1 MTTVGPVQ
9 KSDLKLSLLVF
20 FAALLLYSYL
30 LSMFFPRGQFLKYV
44 TAAQMFLRHELPR
57 ERLLDFSPSYFYL
70 HVIFQKAFANPGLA
84 MQIFHIILMALTS
97 LLAFRLLS
105 KFFRPVL
112 ALIGAFSLILN
123 YAVMVYAQTF
133 EPEVLALFCLLGF
146 LYFASRSSWADH
158 LFAGLF
164 LGLSLWTRPNFAV
177 LLVVVPVYFY
187 LTRKSRAGWKA
198 ASLIFLIPGL
208 LSLSLLWA
216 RSTRI
221 AGVFT
226 PVIMN
231 PGTVFYEGNNPDSWG
246 VSAIYPPL
254 VYEVSQNY
262 SGQPDYQHEIY
273 RLFARKVT
281 GRNLS
286 VPEVNRYWASKAINF
301 IVDEPQHYLKLMATK
316 TFHLFHAYE
325 WHDLWNAHWNQE
337 KLKRA
342 WIPTVSFAL
351 ISALAL
357 LGIIVGL
364 RNWRSW
370 LLFYTV
376 LLSQMGF
383 MLLAYVSSRQRLVIL
398 PVFLFFACAALDYF
412 IKNRKHLL
420 GLVLVLP
427 LCALFFVPT
436 DLMREQDHLW
446 ESLRVF
452 QQLEDAASKSREAMD
467 YDEASRAVSYA
478 LAWNPWLIDFCRLS
492 SLSFEPEGFA
502 ERALDVALPQDS
514 YHRFDRGVLSLE
526 AGKLDDAQR
535 IFKRLVTE
543 KSNFSRHF
551 YLTADLSFH
560 LGRIAAL
567 KGERDEALRWLSQAL
582 KRSPGDPSILSHL
595 FVLTERP
602 EYREKLFRY
611 FDDLDAHF
619 YLGTAYLESREP
631 VKAARDFAYVVEKVP
646 EYRRGVFYLAAAW
659 GESGAPEQG
668 ARLYQEAMKNNPD
681 PVLLEAPILNIFK
694 GICNRDPENTV
705 AWADYGV
712 VLRQYGHF
720 EEAIEIQRKVIFL
733 DPSDSRAKKEVAF
746 LERLLQG
753 RK

>member
-1 MTTVGPVQ
+1 MTTLGQAQ
-9 KSDLKLSLLVF
+9 KRDLKLSLMVF
-20 FAALLLYSYL
+20 FGAALLYSYL
-30 LSMFFPRGQFLKYV
+30 LSVFFPRGQFLKYV
-44 TAAQMFLRHELPR
+44 TAAQMFLRQELPH
-57 ERLLDFSPSYFYL
+57 ERLLDFSPGYFYL
-70 HVIFQKAFANPGLA
+70 HVIFQKAFADPSLA
-84 MQIFHIILMALTS
+84 MQIFHIALMALTS

-105 KFFRPVL
+105 KFFGSVF
-112 ALIGAFSLILN
+112 ATIGAFSLILN

-133 EPEVLALFCLLGF
+133 EPEVLALFCILGF

-158 LFAGLF
+158 LLAGLF
-164 LGLSLWTRPNFAV
+164 MGLSLWTRPNFAI
-177 LLVVVPVYFY
+177 LLVVVPAYFY
-187 LTRKSRAGWKA
+187 LNRKTRAGWKSGA
-198 ASLIFLIPGL
+198 LIFLIPAV

-262 SGQPDYQHEIY
+262 SRQPDYQHEIY

-281 GRNLS
+281 GRTLS

-301 IVDEPQHYLKLMATK
+301 ILDEPPHYLKLMATK
-316 TFHLFHAYE
+316 AFHFFHAYE

-342 WIPTVSFAL
+342 WIPTVPFAL

-357 LGIIVGL
+357 LGIIIGI

-370 LLFYTV
+370 LLFYAV

-398 PVFLFFACAALDYF
+398 PVFIFFACAGLDF
-412 IKNRKHLL
+412 LKKSRRRWLILVFVPPVCVLL
-420 GLVLVLP
+420 
-427 LCALFFVPT
+427 FVPT

-446 ESLRVF
+446 ESIRAF
-452 QQLEDAASKSREAMD
+452 QQFEDAATKSREAMD
-467 YDEASRAVSYA
+467 YEEASRDSAYA
-478 LAWNPWLIDFCRLS
+478 LAWNPWLIDFSRLS

-502 ERALDVALPQDS
+502 ERALNVVLPQDS
-514 YHRFDRGVLSLE
+514 YHRFDRGVLFLE

-535 IFKRLVTE
+535 IFRRLVTE

-551 YLTADLSFH
+551 YFTADLSFH

-567 KGERDEALRWLSQAL
+567 KGERDEAVRWLSLAL
-582 KRSPGDPSILSHL
+582 KKSPGDPSVLSYL
-595 FVLTERP
+595 FVLTGRP

-659 GESGAPEQG
+659 GESGAFEKG
-668 ARLYQEAMKNNPD
+668 ARLYQEAMKKNPD
-681 PVLLEAPILNIFK
+681 PVLLEAAMLNIFK
-694 GICNRDPENTV
+694 GICSRDPKNMV

-720 EEAIEIQRKVIFL
+720 EEAIGIQRKVIFL
-733 DPSDSRAKKEVAF
+733 DPLDSRAKKEVAF
-746 LERLLQG
+746 LERILQG